1 MPTNFIP
8 GSEVLGWGFNVFGS
22 YSADSKT
29 RQMFQFPDT
38 GQTTQPMQPS
48 GTTYLLPGNVQVIPR
63 NQSISDTQVFESRS
77 HVEDYFSGKAGM
89 STRVGEPGVKF
100 SGQFELMFSGAAQS
114 DTEYMYGMIYSGYHF
129 WDLEILDQSINGLAP
144 WVLNDPDF
152 YSLPREFNEENASVF
167 FRFFDKYGTH
177 YVSGVKVGWKLYFNE
192 AVERSY
198 TTSSATISAN
208 VSMEFRALFLDDDK
222 ASADATWSQV
232 GYEYTQNRMASVLAQ
247 GGDSSIVNTVIPG
260 YGSNHHDLYNDW
272 RLSAEANPV
281 AVDFGLSPMWY
292 LFTGDHATA
301 LEAAYLAYSNAHLY
315 AEAKTYSSLIQVKG
329 QVEIMPP
336 RPTQA
341 SGFQVIVL
349 DRSNLQTVFKSYF
362 TFPWNGYWS
371 NWPKMYDEMFLALSQ
386 YNSSDYLVS
395 IASFGMMG
403 VWFPTDRMYQ
413 FLISCGASE
422 GLRSW
427 ERLYD
432 QQASANY
439 CAINY
444 ILVGVP
450 QLGMGNGLESYTEA
464 TGGWS
469 RIGGQAPNQY
479 WTGDE
484 APNATLLAQLR
495 YSPRTRQVDVLASRA
510 A

>member
-1 MPTNFIP
+1 MSINFIP
-8 GSEVLGWGFNVFGS
+8 GSEVLGWGFNIFGS

-38 GQTTQPMQPS
+38 GQTTQPLQPN
-48 GTTYLLPGNVQVIPR
+48 GTVYLLPGNVQVINR
-63 NQSISDTQVFESRS
+63 NQSVSDTQVFESRS
-77 HVEDYFSGKAGM
+77 HVEDYFSAQAGM
-89 STRVGEPGVKF
+89 STRLGEPGVKF
-100 SGQFELMFSGAAQS
+100 SGQFDAMFSGAAQS
-114 DTEYMYGMIYSGYHF
+114 DTEYMYGMVYSGYHF
-129 WDLEILDQSINGLAP
+129 WDLEILEQSIDGLAP

-152 YSLPREFNEENASVF
+152 YSLPREFNEENASIF

-177 YVSGVKVGWKLYFNE
+177 YVSSVKVGWKLYFNE

-208 VSMEFRALFLDDDK
+208 MNMEFRALFLEDDK
-222 ASADATWSQV
+222 VSADATWSQV

-247 GGDSSIVNTVIPG
+247 GGDSSIVEAALPG
-260 YGSNHHDLYNDW
+260 YGASHSSLYDSW

-292 LFTGDHATA
+292 LFSGNHATA
-301 LEAAYLAYSNAHLY
+301 LEAAYVAYSKAHLY
-315 AEAKTYSSLIQVKG
+315 AEAKTFSSLIQVKG
-329 QVEIMPP
+329 AVQNMPP

-341 SGFQVIVL
+341 SGFQVVVL
-349 DRSNLQTVFKSYF
+349 DRSNLETVFKSYF
-362 TFPWNGYWS
+362 TFSWNGYWN
-371 NWPKMYDEMFLALSQ
+371 NWPRMYDEMYVALSP
-386 YNSSDYLVS
+386 YNSSDYIVS

-413 FLISCGASE
+413 FLVSCGASE

-427 ERLYD
+427 ERLFD
-432 QQASANY
+432 QQPSANY
-439 CAINY
+439 TGINY

-469 RIGGQAPNQY
+469 RISGAAPNQY
-479 WTGDE
+479 WTGYE
-484 APNATLLAQLR
+484 APAATLLAQLR
-495 YSPRTRQVDVLASRA
+495 YSPRTGQVDLLASRA